1 MVRQTTDYPLVEWIG
16 DRSLLIRAGK
26 GISREGQADVSRVFF
41 LLESMKF
48 EGLQS
53 IHPAYNSLLVTFD
66 PTVSGP
72 EETAEKVRSI
82 IDRKDS
88 AALPEPRTVKIPVC
102 YEKEMAPDIGDVAG
116 LNGLTI
122 EDVIRIHSGTE
133 YLVYFLGFSPG
144 FPYLGEMPAA
154 IATPRLRTPR
164 LRVPA
169 GSVAIGGSQTGIYP
183 MDSPGGWRLIG
194 RTPLRLFSPD
204 ADPPTL
210 LEMGDRVRFVPIT
223 MEEFVTLRN
232 AG

>member
-1 MVRQTTDYPLVEWIG
+1 MVSQTPDYPFVEWIG
-16 DRSLLIRAGK
+16 DRSLLIRVGK
-26 GISREGQADVSRVFF
+26 GISRECQADVSRIF
-41 LLESMKF
+41 LLLASMKF
-48 EGLQS
+48 DGFLS
-53 IHPAYNSLLVTFD
+53 VHPAYNSLLVTFD

-72 EETAEKVRSI
+72 EETAEKIRSVI
-82 IDRKDS
+82 GRKDS
-88 AALPEPRTVKIPVC
+88 AALPEPRTVEIPVC
-102 YEKEMAPDIGDVAG
+102 YEKDLAPDIGDVAG
-116 LNGLTI
+116 HNRLTV

-194 RTPLRLFSPD
+194 RTPLRLFSPERN
-204 ADPPTL
+204 PPTL

-223 MEEFVTLRN
+223 MEEFINPRN